1 MSARPTGPTT
11 LFPVPSLAL
20 GEGMGRLQA
29 EIARAF
35 PLKSKH
41 RAVLPG
47 GVRRLSAFLTVE
59 REKLP
64 PDYMTRP
71 EYLVAYLYYFLP
83 WNIFRQGRL
92 LQGLNLELDEGARI
106 LDLGAGPLTF
116 LQALWLARPEL
127 RAQALEYTAVD
138 RSEPALKAGRD
149 IFSGLAGDVAHR
161 WSLRTS
167 RTLTAKGR
175 PPAQLLVAANF
186 INELDDDSRGRDR
199 RQAAEDHEASA
210 EDRLLARWE
219 AQVAESGAILV
230 IEPAMRATSR
240 RVSRLR
246 QAAIGRGWHAAAPC
260 PHQGDCP
267 MPGVRGGPWCHFN
280 FKPDGVPDWLAR
292 FSRSVHLPKERGS
305 LSFLLL
311 TRGDH
316 CPVRIATPTPVRG
329 LIPVRAISEP
339 FDLPEWQRGSYGC
352 SEHGLVLLQGRPGDA
367 SPLPGDLLLARWPEH
382 PEKDSKSGAA
392 ILPRSR

>member
-1 MSARPTGPTT
+1 MSARPTGPPT
-11 LFPVPSLAL
+11 LFPAPSLVL
-20 GEGMGRLQA
+20 GEGLGRLQG

-35 PLKSKH
+35 PLKAKH

-47 GVRRLSAFLTVE
+47 SVRRLSAFLTVE

-71 EYLVAYLYYFLP
+71 EYLAAYLNYFLP

-92 LQGLNLELDEGARI
+92 LQGLQLDLDEGARI

-116 LQALWLARPEL
+116 LQALWLARSEL
-127 RAQALEYTAVD
+127 RTRSLDYTAVD
-138 RSEPALKAGRD
+138 RSESGLKAGRA
-149 IFSGLAGDVAHR
+149 IFNGLAGEEAGR
-161 WSLRTS
+161 WTIHTS
-167 RTLTAKGR
+167 RSLSARGR
-175 PPAQLLVAANF
+175 GRADLLVAANF
-186 INELDDDSRGRDR
+186 INELDDDDRGRVR
-199 RQAAEDHEASA
+199 RQAAEDEVATP
-210 EDRLLARWE
+210 EDRLLERWE
-219 AQVAESGAILV
+219 AQVAASGAILV

-246 QAAIGRGWHAAAPC
+246 QAALGRGWHAAAPC

-311 TRGDH
+311 TRGEN

-329 LIPVRAISEP
+329 LMPVRAISEP

-352 SEHGLVLLQGRPGDA
+352 SERGLVLLQGRPGDP
-367 SPLPGDLLLARWPEH
+367 SPLPGDLLLARWPEE
-382 PEKDSKSGAA
+382 PRKDAKSGAW